1 MIPVKLC
8 FVQPLSHA
16 LRRDSSDAAER
27 QRRLRGLATAAAYG
41 STPQSPTVTAPLIV
55 GPLAGRLRLTAEGNS
70 SKPQCIT
77 AKSPVS
83 PEAPLLGQ
91 QRRPPP
97 VAETGRS
104 CWGSGQQDASAKLC
118 TKRTLGAA
126 TRTLASEAR
135 LRGLTYK
142 KISRFRLEPGDFFSL
157 DFYDA
162 RSQKTV
168 TRVLPP

>member
-8 FVQPLSHA
+8 FVQPLRHA
-16 LRRDSSDAAER
+16 LRRASAKAER
-27 QRRLRGLATAAAYG
+27 FITAAAYG

-97 VAETGRS
+97 VVETGRS

-157 DFYDA
+157 DFTMHDH
-162 RSQKTV
+162 R
-168 TRVLPP
+168 RR